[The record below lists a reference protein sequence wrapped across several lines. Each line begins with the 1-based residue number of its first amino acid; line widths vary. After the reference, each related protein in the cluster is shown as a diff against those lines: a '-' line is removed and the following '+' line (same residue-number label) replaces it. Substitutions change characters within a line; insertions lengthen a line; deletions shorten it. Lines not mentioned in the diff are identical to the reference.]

1 MSEIM
6 DTNGMLVSTEDG
18 VFFVPKDKLEEY
30 RLDDESA
37 ADARSRYGDEVSGF
51 ASRPLEAGR
60 TRGPSLDFGFT
71 GPVRGPLIRAS
82 YADAAPT
89 PA

>member
-6 DTNGMLVSTEDG
+6 DTNGMLVSNDDG
-18 VFFVPKDKLEEY
+18 VFFIPKNKLDEY
-30 RLDDESA
+30 RLDEESA
-37 ADARSRYGDEVSGF
+37 ADAKARYGGDEVAGF
-51 ASRPLEAGR
+51 ASKPLAGG
-60 TRGPSLDFGFT
+60 RGPSLDFGFS

-89 PA
+89 T

>member
-1 MSEIM
+1 MSEIK
-6 DTNGMLVSTEDG
+6 DTNGMLVSSEDG
-18 VFFVPKDKLEEY
+18 VFFIPKDKLDEY
-30 RLDDESA
+30 RLDAESA

-51 ASRPLEAGR
+51 ASRPLSTGK
-60 TRGPSLDFGFT
+60 GPSLDFGFS

-89 PA
+89 V